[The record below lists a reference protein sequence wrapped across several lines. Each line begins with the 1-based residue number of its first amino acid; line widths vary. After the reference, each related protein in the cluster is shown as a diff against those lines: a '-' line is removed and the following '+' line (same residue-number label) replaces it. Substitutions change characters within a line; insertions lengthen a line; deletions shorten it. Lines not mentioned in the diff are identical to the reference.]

1 MNCIRF
7 LDYKSLAEVD
17 RLTIPEY
24 RLLMEG
30 VRLKLVDMDYRG
42 HLQAWLNRAVK
53 AEKGKGKHI
62 KPVFTKFKQFYDYKA
77 EIAKVGKKK
86 SEKGRFAGIGKLLSK
101 GD

>member
-1 MNCIRF
+1 
-7 LDYKSLAEVD
+7 
-17 RLTIPEY
+17 
-24 RLLMEG
+24 MEG
-30 VRLKLVDMDYRG
+30 VRLKLVDLDYRG